1 MRSVRGAS
9 AKVVF
14 EQKPTVNKGASHA
27 DTKEQAKQRPC
38 GKLCLTFLKGIEE
51 LKCDQEGT
59 LQDFRSLLSFRGSR
73 EAGEKDGF
81 HF

>member
-1 MRSVRGAS
+1 MQTPRNRPSKGP
-9 AKVVF
+9 VV
-14 EQKPTVNKGASHA
+14 
-27 DTKEQAKQRPC
+27 
-38 GKLCLTFLKGIEE
+38 KLCLTFLKGIEE

-59 LQDFRSLLSFRGSR
+59 LQDLKERSLLSFRGSR

>member
-14 EQKPTVNKGASHA
+14 EQKPTVSKGASHA

-38 GKLCLTFLKGIEE
+38 G
-51 LKCDQEGT
+51 
-59 LQDFRSLLSFRGSR
+59 
-73 EAGEKDGF
+73 
-81 HF
+81 